1 MSAPPTPTP
10 SRHAWLRE
18 PLLHFAVLG
27 ALLFGIDAWVSGRQ
41 DDPRIITVDA
51 SVDGEALSV
60 FRSARGRDPNEDE
73 LYALRRIWLDN
84 EVLYREGIA
93 LQMDKGDKA
102 IRDRVIFKALTA
114 VNAGLQLPAFDDE
127 SLRAWFEKN
136 RVRYDEPP
144 RYDFL
149 EAVLS
154 GDAAEAD
161 ATALAAQLNGG
172 GSGDAKAGLR
182 VFKGRPHANL
192 VQSYG
197 EPFAQALQAA
207 PVGRW
212 QALPQGGV
220 WRVVQLQSLAPA
232 KPAEF
237 EPLRGVVLQDWKDT
251 VMAEQRTAA
260 VRALAKKYEVRVTA
274 EAPK

>member
-1 MSAPPTPTP
+1 MSVPTEPIR

-27 ALLFGIDAWVSGRQ
+27 ALLFGIDAWIAGRQ
-41 DDPRIITVDA
+41 DDPRVITVDA
-51 SVDGEALSV
+51 SVDQEALSV
-60 FRSARGRDPNEDE
+60 FRGARGRDPDEDE

-93 LQMDKGDKA
+93 LQMDRGDKA

-114 VNAGLQLPAFDDE
+114 VNAGLQLPAVDDE

-136 RVRYDEPP
+136 RARYDEPP
-144 RYDFL
+144 RVDFL

-172 GSGDAKAGLR
+172 GSGDTNAGLR

-220 WRVVQLQSLAPA
+220 WRVVQLQAVTPA
-232 KPAEF
+232 KPADF
-237 EPLRGVVLQDWKDT
+237 EPLRGVVLQDWKDA

-260 VRALAKKYEVRVTA
+260 GARWPGSTRCG
-274 EAPK
+274 